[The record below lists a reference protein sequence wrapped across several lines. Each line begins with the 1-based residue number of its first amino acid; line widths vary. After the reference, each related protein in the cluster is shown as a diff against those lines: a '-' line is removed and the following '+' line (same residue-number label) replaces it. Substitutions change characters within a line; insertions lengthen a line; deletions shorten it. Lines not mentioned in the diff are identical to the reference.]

1 MRYIWICLAMV
12 LALVPGQGNAQNQQD
27 QFRVTALF
35 KDLMEAAYCIGT
47 IDRKLEQTN
56 VCSNLERF
64 QEGEVREHWKKYC
77 SDSDELKKRYQ
88 RFIRNNDF
96 RMRYTSSSAAAA
108 EKEGR
113 EDADFCSY
121 SKIRKIC
128 PTYAGECV
136 NSITR
141 CSRMNACE
149 TPRQPF

>member
-1 MRYIWICLAMV
+1 MRKFGFIMALV
-12 LALVPGQGNAQNQQD
+12 LALLPFASHAQVQKE

-35 KDLMEAAYCIGT
+35 KDLMEASYCIGT
-47 IDRKLEQTN
+47 IDRRLEQTN

-77 SDSDELKKRYQ
+77 ADSDALKKRYQ
-88 RFIRNNDF
+88 TFLRNNDF

-113 EDADFCSY
+113 DDADFCSY
-121 SKIRKIC
+121 NKIRKIC

-136 NSITR
+136 NSINR
-141 CSRMNACE
+141 CARMNSCD
-149 TPRQPF
+149 TPRPPF

>member
-1 MRYIWICLAMV
+1 MRYLWISLAML
-12 LALVPGQGNAQNQQD
+12 LALLPIQGKAQIQQE

-47 IDRKLEQTN
+47 IDRRLEQTN
-56 VCSNLERF
+56 VCASLDRF

-77 SDSDELKKRYQ
+77 ADSDVLKKRYQ
-88 RFIRNNDF
+88 TFIRNNDF

-113 EDADFCSY
+113 DDADFCSY

-128 PTYAGECV
+128 PTYAGDCV
-136 NSITR
+136 NSINR
-141 CSRMNACE
+141 CARMNTCE
-149 TPRQPF
+149 TPRAPF

>member
-1 MRYIWICLAMV
+1 MRYIGICLAIMLTV
-12 LALVPGQGNAQNQQD
+12 LPEQGSAQSQQE

-47 IDRKLEQTN
+47 IDRRLEQTN
-56 VCSNLERF
+56 VCANLERF

-77 SDSDELKKRYQ
+77 SDSDVLKKRYQ
-88 RFIRNNDF
+88 IFIRNNDF

-121 SKIRKIC
+121 GKIRKIC
-128 PTYAGECV
+128 PTYAGDCV
-136 NSITR
+136 NSINR
-141 CSRMNACE
+141 CARMNACE
-149 TPRQPF
+149 IPRPPF